1 MKIKEIIDRFQD
13 FIEEHIMEDE
23 CDGIERTLVEFNY
36 NDWIRFKKKLKK
48 EQEKK
53 NENQRDN

>member
-1 MKIKEIIDRFQD
+1 MKKMDKKECKEVQEEIIKKFQD

-36 NDWIRFKKKLKK
+36 NDWIRFKKELLK
-48 EQEKK
+48 
-53 NENQRDN
+53 